1 MDNAYTISAHFGK
14 KMSRDHNIRNR
25 NIACLFIILE
35 IVDLHKG
42 SPKRDI
48 T

>member
-25 NIACLFIILE
+25 NITNSEDHIDPDGYFKIR
-35 IVDLHKG
+35 G
-42 SPKRDI
+42 
-48 T
+48 